1 MRVSARNRVKTIE
14 SVLRMVCAVL
24 MLSLG
29 FAHKPVQAAPV
40 AALDE
45 AYRLP
50 DGTFAEIC
58 SEHLP
63 QNQSQHGK
71 HEGGAILFCEAC
83 LLASS
88 ILLPTPLGDD
98 GLNPNPASLE
108 NALPQQQEA
117 ITLSEL
123 RTNRARG
130 PPSSAF

>member
-1 MRVSARNRVKTIE
+1 MRVFKSNRAKTIE

-40 AALDE
+40 AAMDKS
-45 AYRLP
+45 YRLP
-50 DGTFAEIC
+50 DGTFADIC
-58 SEHLP
+58 FEHLP

-98 GLNPNPASLE
+98 GLTPNPASLE
-108 NALPQQQEA
+108 NALPQEQEA
-117 ITLSEL
+117 LTLSEL

>member
-1 MRVSARNRVKTIE
+1 MAVFKGNSTGKMGA
-14 SVLRMVCAVL
+14 VLRMFCAVL

-40 AALDE
+40 ALFDE

-63 QNQSQHGK
+63 KQSQHGK

-88 ILLPTPLGDD
+88 IMLPTPFGDE
-98 GLNPNPASLE
+98 GFNPSPASLE
-108 NALPQQQEA
+108 NALRQLRET
-117 ITLSEL
+117 IRLSDL

-130 PPSSAF
+130 PPFSAF

>member
-1 MRVSARNRVKTIE
+1 MRVFGSNRAKTIE
-14 SVLRMVCAVL
+14 SVLRIVCAVL

-40 AALDE
+40 AAFDE

-58 SEHLP
+58 SEHLS

-71 HEGGAILFCEAC
+71 HKGGAILFCEAC

-98 GLNPNPASLE
+98 CLKPNPASLE
-108 NALPQQQEA
+108 NALLRQQE
-117 ITLSEL
+117 TVKRSDL

-130 PPSSAF
+130 PPYSTF